1 MDPYPNEGASEASPA
16 EAKRKLL
23 GSTAYAR
30 QCYVTVRVR
39 SSGKYSLDGE
49 YVVGTTANGEQVL
62 TT

>member
-39 SSGKYSLDGE
+39 SAGLGGTGE
-49 YVVGTTANGEQVL
+49 YVVGTTANSEQVL